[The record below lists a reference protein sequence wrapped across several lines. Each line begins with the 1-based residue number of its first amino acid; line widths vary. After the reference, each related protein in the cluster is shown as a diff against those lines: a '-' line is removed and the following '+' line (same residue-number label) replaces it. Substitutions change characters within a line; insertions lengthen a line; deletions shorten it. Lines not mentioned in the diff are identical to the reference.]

1 MTRLLLQDACQLRD
15 FFYPFV
21 FSQVYLFPFCH
32 DFLYSGDIRHLVV
45 KLIMKNNTET
55 LIGIDNTFLDA
66 LEKVSR
72 LAKIARPVLICGER
86 GTGKELFAHRL
97 HYLSPRWDE
106 PFIALNCAALNDNL
120 LDSELFGHESGAFT
134 GAQRRHQGRFERA
147 DGGTLFLDEL
157 GTAPL
162 TVQEKLLRVI
172 EYGEFERVGGQ
183 QTLKA
188 DVRIVCATN
197 ADLPALAAEGKFRS
211 DLLDRL
217 AFDVVNIPP
226 LRERPRDL
234 TELAGHFAVQM
245 CQEMGTPFF
254 AGFSPHAL
262 QQMQSYHWPGN
273 IRELKNVIE
282 RSLYR
287 QGDTTEPLAELVINP
302 FVTAPAPSADAA
314 AQALPPLPFSLK
326 QWQHTQEKD
335 ALDAALQRAQFN
347 QREAAQLL
355 NLTYHQFRGLLKK
368 HAGSPQPD

>member
-1 MTRLLLQDACQLRD
+1 
-15 FFYPFV
+15 
-21 FSQVYLFPFCH
+21 
-32 DFLYSGDIRHLVV
+32 
-45 KLIMKNNTET
+45 MKNNTET
-55 LIGIDNTFLDA
+55 LIGIDNNFLDA

-197 ADLPALAAEGKFRS
+197 ADLPALAAEGKFRA

-287 QGDTTEPLAELVINP
+287 QGDTTGLLAELVINP
-302 FVTAPAPSADAA
+302 FVTTQSHTPDTGEPP
-314 AQALPPLPFSLK
+314 LPPLPFSLK

>member
-1 MTRLLLQDACQLRD
+1 
-15 FFYPFV
+15 
-21 FSQVYLFPFCH
+21 
-32 DFLYSGDIRHLVV
+32 
-45 KLIMKNNTET
+45 MKNNTET
-55 LIGIDNTFLDA
+55 LIGIDNNFLDA

-197 ADLPALAAEGKFRS
+197 ADLPALAAEGKFRA

-287 QGDTTEPLAELVINP
+287 HGDTTGLLAELVINP
-302 FVTAPAPSADAA
+302 FVTTQSHAPDTGEPP
-314 AQALPPLPFSLK
+314 LPPLPFSLK

>member
-1 MTRLLLQDACQLRD
+1 
-15 FFYPFV
+15 
-21 FSQVYLFPFCH
+21 
-32 DFLYSGDIRHLVV
+32 
-45 KLIMKNNTET
+45 MKNNTET

-188 DVRIVCATN
+188 DVLIVCATN
-197 ADLPALAAEGKFRS
+197 ADLPALAAEGKFRA

-217 AFDVVNIPP
+217 AFDVINIPP

-287 QGDTTEPLAELVINP
+287 QGDTTGLLAELVINP
-302 FVTAPAPSADAA
+302 FVTAPGPSADTASRS
-314 AQALPPLPFSLK
+314 LPPLPFSLK

>member
-1 MTRLLLQDACQLRD
+1 M
-15 FFYPFV
+15 
-21 FSQVYLFPFCH
+21 
-32 DFLYSGDIRHLVV
+32 V

-55 LIGIDNTFLDA
+55 LIGIDNNFLDA

-183 QTLKA
+183 QTLRA

-197 ADLPALAAEGKFRS
+197 ADLPALAAEGKFRA

-287 QGDTTEPLAELVINP
+287 QGDTTGLLAELVINP
-302 FVTAPAPSADAA
+302 FVATQSHAPDTGEPP
-314 AQALPPLPFSLK
+314 LPPLPFSLK

>member
-1 MTRLLLQDACQLRD
+1 
-15 FFYPFV
+15 
-21 FSQVYLFPFCH
+21 
-32 DFLYSGDIRHLVV
+32 
-45 KLIMKNNTET
+45 MKNNTET

-197 ADLPALAAEGKFRS
+197 ADLPALAAEGKFRP

-287 QGDTTEPLAELVINP
+287 QGDTTELLAELVINP
-302 FVTAPAPSADAA
+302 FVTTPVPSADTASPS
-314 AQALPPLPFSLK
+314 LPTLPFSLK

-368 HAGSPQPD
+368 HAGGPQPD

>member
-1 MTRLLLQDACQLRD
+1 M
-15 FFYPFV
+15 
-21 FSQVYLFPFCH
+21 
-32 DFLYSGDIRHLVV
+32 V

-55 LIGIDNTFLDA
+55 LIGIDNNFLDA
-66 LEKVSR
+66 LEKTSR

-197 ADLPALAAEGKFRS
+197 ADLPALAAEGKFRA

-287 QGDTTEPLAELVINP
+287 QGDTTGLLAELVINP
-302 FVTAPAPSADAA
+302 FVTTQSHTPDTGEPP
-314 AQALPPLPFSLK
+314 LPPLPFSLK

>member
-1 MTRLLLQDACQLRD
+1 MT
-15 FFYPFV
+15 
-21 FSQVYLFPFCH
+21 
-32 DFLYSGDIRHLVV
+32 
-45 KLIMKNNTET
+45 NNTET

-197 ADLPALAAEGKFRS
+197 ADLPALAAEGKFRA

-217 AFDVVNIPP
+217 AFDVINIPP

-287 QGDTTEPLAELVINP
+287 QGDTTGLLAELVINP
-302 FVTAPAPSADAA
+302 FVTAPGSSADTASRS
-314 AQALPPLPFSLK
+314 LPPLPFSLK

>member
-1 MTRLLLQDACQLRD
+1 
-15 FFYPFV
+15 
-21 FSQVYLFPFCH
+21 
-32 DFLYSGDIRHLVV
+32 
-45 KLIMKNNTET
+45 MKNNTET
-55 LIGIDNTFLDA
+55 LIGIDNNFLDA

-197 ADLPALAAEGKFRS
+197 ADLPALAAEGKFRA

-262 QQMQSYHWPGN
+262 QQMQGYHWPGN

-287 QGDTTEPLAELVINP
+287 QGDTTGLLAELVINP
-302 FVTAPAPSADAA
+302 FVTTQSHAPDTGEPP
-314 AQALPPLPFSLK
+314 LPPLPFSLK

>member
-1 MTRLLLQDACQLRD
+1 M
-15 FFYPFV
+15 
-21 FSQVYLFPFCH
+21 
-32 DFLYSGDIRHLVV
+32 V

-55 LIGIDNTFLDA
+55 LIGIDNNFLDA

-197 ADLPALAAEGKFRS
+197 ADLPALAAEGKFRA

-287 QGDTTEPLAELVINP
+287 QGDTTGLLAELVINP
-302 FVTAPAPSADAA
+302 FVTTQSHTPDTGEPP
-314 AQALPPLPFSLK
+314 LPPLPFSLK

>member
-1 MTRLLLQDACQLRD
+1 M
-15 FFYPFV
+15 
-21 FSQVYLFPFCH
+21 
-32 DFLYSGDIRHLVV
+32 
-45 KLIMKNNTET
+45 
-55 LIGIDNTFLDA
+55 
-66 LEKVSR
+66 
-72 LAKIARPVLICGER
+72 
-86 GTGKELFAHRL
+86 
-97 HYLSPRWDE
+97 
-106 PFIALNCAALNDNL
+106 
-120 LDSELFGHESGAFT
+120 
-134 GAQRRHQGRFERA
+134 
-147 DGGTLFLDEL
+147 
-157 GTAPL
+157 
-162 TVQEKLLRVI
+162 QEKLLRVI

-197 ADLPALAAEGKFRS
+197 ADLPALAAEGKFRA

-287 QGDTTEPLAELVINP
+287 QGDTTGLLAELVINP
-302 FVTAPAPSADAA
+302 FVTTQSHAPDTGEPP
-314 AQALPPLPFSLK
+314 LPPLPFSLK

>member
-1 MTRLLLQDACQLRD
+1 
-15 FFYPFV
+15 
-21 FSQVYLFPFCH
+21 
-32 DFLYSGDIRHLVV
+32 
-45 KLIMKNNTET
+45 MKNNTET

-197 ADLPALAAEGKFRS
+197 ADLPALAAEGKFRA

-287 QGDTTEPLAELVINP
+287 QEDTTELLAELVINP
-302 FVTAPAPSADAA
+302 FVTTPAPSADAA

-368 HAGSPQPD
+368 HAGGPQPD

>member
-1 MTRLLLQDACQLRD
+1 MT
-15 FFYPFV
+15 
-21 FSQVYLFPFCH
+21 
-32 DFLYSGDIRHLVV
+32 
-45 KLIMKNNTET
+45 NNTET

-97 HYLSPRWDE
+97 YYLSPRWDE

-134 GAQRRHQGRFERA
+134 GAQRRHQGRFERT

-197 ADLPALAAEGKFRS
+197 ADLPALAAEGKFRA

-217 AFDVVNIPP
+217 AFDVINIPP

-287 QGDTTEPLAELVINP
+287 QGETTEPLAELVINP
-302 FVTAPAPSADAA
+302 FVTSPVLSADTE

-368 HAGSPQPD
+368 HAGGPQPD

>member
-1 MTRLLLQDACQLRD
+1 MT
-15 FFYPFV
+15 
-21 FSQVYLFPFCH
+21 
-32 DFLYSGDIRHLVV
+32 
-45 KLIMKNNTET
+45 NNTET

-197 ADLPALAAEGKFRS
+197 ADLPALAAEGKFRA

-287 QGDTTEPLAELVINP
+287 QGDTTGLLAELVINP
-302 FVTAPAPSADAA
+302 FVTAPGPSADTASRS
-314 AQALPPLPFSLK
+314 LPPLPFSLK

>member
-1 MTRLLLQDACQLRD
+1 
-15 FFYPFV
+15 
-21 FSQVYLFPFCH
+21 
-32 DFLYSGDIRHLVV
+32 
-45 KLIMKNNTET
+45 MKNNTET

-66 LEKVSR
+66 LEKVSQ

-183 QTLKA
+183 QTLKT

-197 ADLPALAAEGKFRS
+197 ADLPALAAEGKFRP

-234 TELAGHFAVQM
+234 AELAGHFAVQM

-287 QGDTTEPLAELVINP
+287 QGDTTELLAELVINP
-302 FVTAPAPSADAA
+302 FVTTPVPSADTE

-326 QWQHTQEKD
+326 QWQYTQEKD
-335 ALDAALQRAQFN
+335 ALDAALQSAQYN

>member
-1 MTRLLLQDACQLRD
+1 M
-15 FFYPFV
+15 
-21 FSQVYLFPFCH
+21 
-32 DFLYSGDIRHLVV
+32 V
-45 KLIMKNNTET
+45 KLIMQNNTET

-66 LEKVSR
+66 LEKISR
-72 LAKIARPVLICGER
+72 LAKITRPVLICGER

-197 ADLPALAAEGKFRS
+197 ADLPALAAEGKFRA

-217 AFDVVNIPP
+217 AFDVVTIPP

-287 QGDTTEPLAELVINP
+287 QGDTTELLAELVINP
-302 FVTAPAPSADAA
+302 FVTTPVPSPDTG
-314 AQALPPLPFSLK
+314 AQSLPPLPFSLK
-326 QWQHTQEKD
+326 QWQHTQEKE
-335 ALDAALQRAQFN
+335 ALDTALQRAQFN

>member
-1 MTRLLLQDACQLRD
+1 M
-15 FFYPFV
+15 
-21 FSQVYLFPFCH
+21 
-32 DFLYSGDIRHLVV
+32 V

-55 LIGIDNTFLDA
+55 LIGIDNNFLDA

-197 ADLPALAAEGKFRS
+197 ADLPALAAEGKFRA

-287 QGDTTEPLAELVINP
+287 QGDTTGLLAELVINP
-302 FVTAPAPSADAA
+302 FVTTQSHAPDTGEPP
-314 AQALPPLPFSLK
+314 LPPLPFSLK

-368 HAGSPQPD
+368 HAGNPQPD

>member
-1 MTRLLLQDACQLRD
+1 
-15 FFYPFV
+15 
-21 FSQVYLFPFCH
+21 
-32 DFLYSGDIRHLVV
+32 
-45 KLIMKNNTET
+45 MKNNTET

-197 ADLPALAAEGKFRS
+197 ADLPALAAEGKFRA

-287 QGDTTEPLAELVINP
+287 QGDTTGLLAELVINP
-302 FVTAPAPSADAA
+302 FVTAPGPSADTASRS
-314 AQALPPLPFSLK
+314 LPPLPFSLK

>member
-1 MTRLLLQDACQLRD
+1 
-15 FFYPFV
+15 
-21 FSQVYLFPFCH
+21 
-32 DFLYSGDIRHLVV
+32 
-45 KLIMKNNTET
+45 MKNNTET

-197 ADLPALAAEGKFRS
+197 ADLPALAAEGKFRA

-287 QGDTTEPLAELVINP
+287 QGDTTELLAELVINP
-302 FVTAPAPSADAA
+302 FVTTPPPSAGTE

-368 HAGSPQPD
+368 HAGGPQPD

>member
-1 MTRLLLQDACQLRD
+1 MT
-15 FFYPFV
+15 
-21 FSQVYLFPFCH
+21 
-32 DFLYSGDIRHLVV
+32 
-45 KLIMKNNTET
+45 NNTET

-197 ADLPALAAEGKFRS
+197 ADLPALAAEGKFRA

-217 AFDVVNIPP
+217 AFDVINIPP

-287 QGDTTEPLAELVINP
+287 QGDTTGLLAELVINP
-302 FVTAPAPSADAA
+302 FVTAPGSSADTASWS
-314 AQALPPLPFSLK
+314 LPPLPFSLK

>member
-1 MTRLLLQDACQLRD
+1 
-15 FFYPFV
+15 
-21 FSQVYLFPFCH
+21 
-32 DFLYSGDIRHLVV
+32 
-45 KLIMKNNTET
+45 MKNNTET
-55 LIGIDNTFLDA
+55 LIGIDNNFLDA

-197 ADLPALAAEGKFRS
+197 VDLPALAAEGKFRA

-287 QGDTTEPLAELVINP
+287 QGDTTGLLAELVINP
-302 FVTAPAPSADAA
+302 FVTTQSHAPDTGEPP
-314 AQALPPLPFSLK
+314 LPPLPFSLK

>member
-1 MTRLLLQDACQLRD
+1 
-15 FFYPFV
+15 
-21 FSQVYLFPFCH
+21 
-32 DFLYSGDIRHLVV
+32 
-45 KLIMKNNTET
+45 
-55 LIGIDNTFLDA
+55 
-66 LEKVSR
+66 
-72 LAKIARPVLICGER
+72 
-86 GTGKELFAHRL
+86 
-97 HYLSPRWDE
+97 
-106 PFIALNCAALNDNL
+106 
-120 LDSELFGHESGAFT
+120 
-134 GAQRRHQGRFERA
+134 
-147 DGGTLFLDEL
+147 
-157 GTAPL
+157 
-162 TVQEKLLRVI
+162 
-172 EYGEFERVGGQ
+172 
-183 QTLKA
+183 
-188 DVRIVCATN
+188 
-197 ADLPALAAEGKFRS
+197 
-211 DLLDRL
+211 
-217 AFDVVNIPP
+217 
-226 LRERPRDL
+226 
-234 TELAGHFAVQM
+234 M

-262 QQMQSYHWPGN
+262 QQMQNYHWPGN

>member
-1 MTRLLLQDACQLRD
+1 M
-15 FFYPFV
+15 
-21 FSQVYLFPFCH
+21 
-32 DFLYSGDIRHLVV
+32 V

-55 LIGIDNTFLDA
+55 LIGIDNNFLDA

-197 ADLPALAAEGKFRS
+197 ADLPALAAEGKFRA

-262 QQMQSYHWPGN
+262 QQMQSYRWPGN

-287 QGDTTEPLAELVINP
+287 QGDTTGLLAELVINP
-302 FVTAPAPSADAA
+302 FVTTQSHTPDTGEPP
-314 AQALPPLPFSLK
+314 LPPLPFSLK

>member
-1 MTRLLLQDACQLRD
+1 MN
-15 FFYPFV
+15 
-21 FSQVYLFPFCH
+21 
-32 DFLYSGDIRHLVV
+32 
-45 KLIMKNNTET
+45 NNTET
-55 LIGIDNTFLDA
+55 LIGIDNNFLDA

-197 ADLPALAAEGKFRS
+197 ADLPALAAEGKFRA

-287 QGDTTEPLAELVINP
+287 QGDTTGLLAELVINP
-302 FVTAPAPSADAA
+302 FVTTQSHAPDTGEPP
-314 AQALPPLPFSLK
+314 LPPLPFSLK

>member
-1 MTRLLLQDACQLRD
+1 
-15 FFYPFV
+15 
-21 FSQVYLFPFCH
+21 
-32 DFLYSGDIRHLVV
+32 
-45 KLIMKNNTET
+45 MKNNTET

-183 QTLKA
+183 QPLKA

-197 ADLPALAAEGKFRS
+197 ADLPALAAEGKFRA

-287 QGDTTEPLAELVINP
+287 QGDTTELLAELVINP
-302 FVTAPAPSADAA
+302 FVTTPGPSADTAV
-314 AQALPPLPFSLK
+314 QALPPLPFSLK

-335 ALDAALQRAQFN
+335 ALDAALQSAQYN

>member
-1 MTRLLLQDACQLRD
+1 
-15 FFYPFV
+15 
-21 FSQVYLFPFCH
+21 
-32 DFLYSGDIRHLVV
+32 
-45 KLIMKNNTET
+45 MKNNTDT
-55 LIGIDNTFLDA
+55 LIGIDNNFLDA

-197 ADLPALAAEGKFRS
+197 ADLPALAAEGKFRA

-287 QGDTTEPLAELVINP
+287 QGDTTGLLAELVINP
-302 FVTAPAPSADAA
+302 FVTPRSHAPDTGEPP
-314 AQALPPLPFSLK
+314 LPPLPFSLK

>member
-1 MTRLLLQDACQLRD
+1 MT
-15 FFYPFV
+15 
-21 FSQVYLFPFCH
+21 
-32 DFLYSGDIRHLVV
+32 
-45 KLIMKNNTET
+45 NNTET

-197 ADLPALAAEGKFRS
+197 ADLPALAAEGKFRA

-287 QGDTTEPLAELVINP
+287 QGDTTGLLAELVINP
-302 FVTAPAPSADAA
+302 FVTAPGSSADTASRS
-314 AQALPPLPFSLK
+314 LPPLPFSLK

>member
-1 MTRLLLQDACQLRD
+1 M
-15 FFYPFV
+15 
-21 FSQVYLFPFCH
+21 
-32 DFLYSGDIRHLVV
+32 V

-55 LIGIDNTFLDA
+55 LIGIDNNFLDA
-66 LEKVSR
+66 LEKVSQ

-134 GAQRRHQGRFERA
+134 SAQRRHQGRFERA

-197 ADLPALAAEGKFRS
+197 ADLPALAAEGKFRA

-287 QGDTTEPLAELVINP
+287 QGDTTGLLAELVINP
-302 FVTAPAPSADAA
+302 FVTTQSHAPDTGELP
-314 AQALPPLPFSLK
+314 LPPLPFSLK

>member
-1 MTRLLLQDACQLRD
+1 MT
-15 FFYPFV
+15 
-21 FSQVYLFPFCH
+21 
-32 DFLYSGDIRHLVV
+32 
-45 KLIMKNNTET
+45 NNTET

-197 ADLPALAAEGKFRS
+197 ADLPALAAEGKFRA

-234 TELAGHFAVQM
+234 IELAGHFAVQM

-287 QGDTTEPLAELVINP
+287 QGDTTGLLAELVINP
-302 FVTAPAPSADAA
+302 FVTAPGSSADTASRS
-314 AQALPPLPFSLK
+314 LPPLPFSLK

>member
-1 MTRLLLQDACQLRD
+1 
-15 FFYPFV
+15 
-21 FSQVYLFPFCH
+21 
-32 DFLYSGDIRHLVV
+32 
-45 KLIMKNNTET
+45 MKNNTET

-197 ADLPALAAEGKFRS
+197 ADLPALAAEGKFRA

-217 AFDVVNIPP
+217 AFDVINIPP

-287 QGDTTEPLAELVINP
+287 QGDTTGLLAELVINP
-302 FVTAPAPSADAA
+302 FVTAPGSSADTASRS
-314 AQALPPLPFSLK
+314 LPPLPFSLK